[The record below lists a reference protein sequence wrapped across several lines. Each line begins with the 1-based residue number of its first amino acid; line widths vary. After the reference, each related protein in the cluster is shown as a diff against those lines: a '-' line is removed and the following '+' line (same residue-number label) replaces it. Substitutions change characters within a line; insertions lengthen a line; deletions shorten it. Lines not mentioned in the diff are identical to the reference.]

1 MMLAIVRFVE
11 EWFGEKKNVEIAEL
25 QSKIQELEERLA
37 IANEEIAV
45 LKTPPEATEQ
55 EEEN

>member
-1 MMLAIVRFVE
+1 MIVFRFVE
-11 EWFGEKKNVEIAEL
+11 EWFGEKKNAEIAEL

-37 IANEEIAV
+37 IANEEITV
-45 LKTPPEATEQ
+45 LKTPPEPT